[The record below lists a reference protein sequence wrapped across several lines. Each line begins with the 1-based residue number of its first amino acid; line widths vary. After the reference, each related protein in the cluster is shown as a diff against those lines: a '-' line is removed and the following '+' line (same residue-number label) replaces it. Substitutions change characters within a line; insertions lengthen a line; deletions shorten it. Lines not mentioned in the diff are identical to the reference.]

1 MPSDLATYTASLAA
15 SMKTRDWFVTTPV
28 AIVVK
33 NGIVISAKQSDATK
47 LQTRLGGSFKD
58 KAMIASERLSRTM
71 IALGIVCASL
81 TLIVY

>member
-33 NGIVISAKQSDATK
+33 DGIVISAEQSDAAK

-71 IALGIVCASL
+71 IVLGIVCASL
-81 TLIVY
+81 TLIAY